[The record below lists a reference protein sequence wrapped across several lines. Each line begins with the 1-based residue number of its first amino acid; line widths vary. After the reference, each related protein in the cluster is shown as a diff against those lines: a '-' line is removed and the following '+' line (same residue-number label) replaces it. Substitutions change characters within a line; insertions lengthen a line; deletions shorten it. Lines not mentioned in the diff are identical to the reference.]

1 MAELAKAAFRP
12 DDWRPTGQKIRA
24 AEAALIFVLIVY
36 RPQTA
41 TLHSGWMGAT
51 CVMGRV
57 KVGYSL

>member
-1 MAELAKAAFRP
+1 MPLPEQIEAAFAF
-12 DDWRPTGQKIRA
+12 DDWKRTGQKKGA
-24 AEAALIFVLIVY
+24 AEAAPFFVLTVY

-57 KVGYSL
+57 KVG